1 MHMRFD
7 GQVVVITGAANGIGR
22 AAALSFAKAGAKVVA
37 VDKDGAGADKVATE
51 IKAAGGA
58 AIAKAAD
65 VSKSADVAAYVKAA
79 TDAYGRIDCFFNNA
93 GIEGTVMPIVDY
105 DEATFDQVLA
115 INVRGV
121 FLGLKHVMPVMLR
134 QKSGSIVNTSSVAG
148 LVGTP
153 QLSAY
158 VASKHAVIGL
168 TKVAAGEVARGGVR
182 VNAVCPG
189 PIDTRMIH
197 SLEAQLNPSDPA
209 AIEQRYQ
216 ASIPIGRYG
225 TAQEV
230 ADMVMFLCSSHS
242 SNTTGAHFVVDGG
255 RTATG
260 GAVTSIASSTR

>member
-1 MHMRFD
+1 MRFD
-7 GQVVVITGAANGIGR
+7 GQVALITGAANGIGHV
-22 AAALSFAKAGAKVVA
+22 AALSFARAGANIVA
-37 VDKDGAGADKVATE
+37 VDKDGAGAEKVAAE

-79 TDAYGRIDCFFNNA
+79 VDTYGRIDCFFNNA
-93 GIEGTVMPIVDY
+93 GIEGKVSSITDY

-121 FLGLKHVMPVMLR
+121 FLGLKYVLPVMLR
-134 QKSGSIVNTSSVAG
+134 QKSGTVVNTSSIAG

-153 QLSAY
+153 NMSAY
-158 VASKHAVIGL
+158 VASKHAVIGI
-168 TKVAAGEVARGGVR
+168 TKAAAGEVARGGVR

-189 PIDTRMIH
+189 PINTRMIH
-197 SLEAQLNPSDPA
+197 AIEAQINPADPSVV
-209 AIEQRYQ
+209 EQRYH
-216 ASIPIGRYG
+216 ASIPLGRYG

-230 ADMVMFLCSSHS
+230 ADMVMFLCSNYA

-260 GAVTSIASSTR
+260 GAVTAVAAGPR

>member
-1 MHMRFD
+1 MRMRFD
-7 GQVVVITGAANGIGR
+7 GQVAVITGAANGIGR
-22 AAALSFAKAGAKVVA
+22 ATALSFAQAGAKIVV
-37 VDKDGAGADKVATE
+37 VDKDGSGTETLAAE
-51 IKAAGGA
+51 IKKAGGS
-58 AIAKAAD
+58 AIGKAAD
-65 VSKSADVAAYVKAA
+65 VSKSDDVAAYVKA
-79 TDAYGRIDCFFNNA
+79 
-93 GIEGTVMPIVDY
+93 GIEGQVKPIVDY

-121 FLGLKHVMPVMLR
+121 FLGLKHIMPVMLR
-134 QKSGSIVNTSSVAG
+134 QKSGAIVNTSSVAG

-153 QLSAY
+153 LLSAY

-168 TKVAAGEVARGGVR
+168 TKVAAGEVAREGVR

-197 SLEAQLNPSDPA
+197 SLEAQIDPHNPA
-209 AIEQRYQ
+209 AVEQRYR

-230 ADMVMFLCSSHS
+230 ADMVLFLCSSYS
-242 SNTTGAHFVVDGG
+242 ANTTGAHFVIDGG

-260 GAVTSIASSTR
+260 GAVTAVATAAR